1 MEKEFKPHRGEICT
15 GDREMA
21 NTYTQVYVQ
30 IVFAVKHRQHLI
42 HKSWKDE
49 LHKYICGIINGKA
62 QKVYAIG
69 GVEDHIHILVSL
81 KPDISISELVRDI
94 KACSSKWVNEK
105 GFARGKFQ
113 WQGGFGAFSYQGDAL
128 ENLIRYINNQEQH
141 HQKTKFKDEYID
153 LMHQY
158 NIDYN
163 EKYLFVSL
171 DE

>member
-1 MEKEFKPHRGEICT
+1 M
-15 GDREMA
+15 DMA

-30 IVFAVKHRQHLI
+30 IVFAVKYRQHLI

-62 QKVYAIG
+62 QRVYAIG

-81 KPDISISELVRDI
+81 KPDMSISELVRDI
-94 KACSSKWVNEK
+94 KACSSKWVNER
-105 GFARGKFQ
+105 GFAQEKFQ

-141 HQKTKFKDEYID
+141 HLKTKFKDEYIE
-153 LMHQY
+153 LMQQY

-163 EKYLFVSL
+163 EKYLFVFM